1 MPELRL
7 DQLRR
12 YAVARTL
19 FRPTTLARAIERLGF
34 VQADPIRAPARA
46 QDLTLRHR
54 VKGYRAGDLERRY
67 ARLPIEEGFFVN
79 YGFMPRAHYARMQPR
94 EVHTRHTRW
103 DAATR
108 RRAAALLE
116 FVREQ
121 GATHPREVEARF
133 GKARAQNNWGGVSAA
148 TTRLLEAMHYRG
160 LLRVVRRESGVRVY
174 GVAERASGGADAAR
188 ELDALVDLIARKYAP
203 LPARSLSSLVSR
215 LRYGTPQ
222 WATHVRPALARGRE
236 RLAHAQI
243 DGVEWYWPADERPES
258 SRHLLGDEVRLLT
271 PFDPIVWDRPRF
283 ELFWGWS
290 YRFEAYTPPARRKL
304 GYYALP
310 LLWRDSVIGWA
321 NASWKAGALDCELGF
336 VGSRPRDVSFERE
349 LEAELA
355 RLREFLA

>member
-1 MPELRL
+1 MPALRI

-79 YGFMPRAHYARMQPR
+79 YGFMPRTHYARMQPR
-94 EVHTRHTRW
+94 EVHSRGTRW

-121 GATHPREVEARF
+121 GSAHPREVEARF
-133 GKARAQNNWGGVSAA
+133 GKARAKNYWGGVSSA

-174 GVAERASGGADAAR
+174 GAAVPATSAADAAA
-188 ELDALVDLIARKYAP
+188 ELDALVDVIARKYAP
-203 LPARSLSSLVSR
+203 LPAKSLAGLVGR

-222 WATHVRPALARGRE
+222 WAAQVRPALARGRE
-236 RLAHAQI
+236 RLAHARI
-243 DGVEWYWPADERPES
+243 EGIEWYWPAGERPES
-258 SRHLLGDEVRLLT
+258 GRHSLGDEVRLLT

-283 ELFWGWS
+283 ELFWGWG
-290 YRFEAYTPPARRKL
+290 YRFEAYTPPAHRKL

-321 NASWKAGALDCELGF
+321 NASWKSGALDCELGF
-336 VGSRPRDVSFERE
+336 VASRPRDPCFERE